1 MKKKLCCI
9 FVVSCILGTIFAEEG
24 LSLTASSVTDWTKRI
39 FSSDISL
46 FTKEFPVDRALSQNT
61 LHFNIPFLL
70 KDSILSINVDSSKKL
85 GDLINTDE
93 FSIHQLTE
101 IVDDGKK
108 TASYFSN
115 TAQEL
120 KMQHHI
126 SLHQINAA
134 LIRHATAYTPRE
146 PIDTVP
152 SRKYSGIIIDARG
165 LLPVHGEYT
174 SENGKPCL
182 FPKIW
187 DDEMNLVYERNMV
200 DSGLAK
206 KMSIV
211 SYSHSINDE
220 SYKERVGKDPLRITA
235 RKIYGMNRTDPV
247 ISRNDALKIL
257 SVPENLALLREGKVV
272 ILLNED
278 SLVYNVSVPHKT
290 ENYYLTYQEIKKFYF
305 ENKIPN
311 ISVENTYKGIQ
322 IILQNINF
330 IADSPE
336 ILPTEDKRLDEIAKS
351 LIDASKKSAFSIL
364 VEGHTASVGKP
375 TGEMNLSVE
384 RAQTI
389 INEMVK
395 RGIPRSMFSFK
406 GYGGTVPLAD
416 NATEEGRAINRR
428 VELILMPVTTYIQR
442 LP

>member
-1 MKKKLCCI
+1 MNKKICCI
-9 FVVSCILGTIFAEEG
+9 FVLAFIFSTLFAEESA
-24 LSLTASSVTDWTKRI
+24 LMTASSVTDWTKGL

-46 FTKEFPVDRALSQNT
+46 ANKKIPVDRAQAQNS

-70 KDSILSINVDSSKKL
+70 KDSILSINVDSAKKL
-85 GDLINTDE
+85 GDLITTDE
-93 FSIHQLTE
+93 FSIHQLNE
-101 IVDDGKK
+101 IIDNGKK
-108 TASYFSN
+108 SAAYFSKN
-115 TAQEL
+115 AQEL
-120 KMQHHI
+120 KMHHNL
-126 SLHQINAA
+126 SLHQITAA
-134 LIRHATAYTPRE
+134 LIRHSNSYSPKE
-146 PIDTVP
+146 PIDSVP
-152 SRKYSGIIIDARG
+152 SRQYSGIIIDARG

-200 DSGLAK
+200 DSAVAK

-211 SYSHSINDE
+211 TYSYSINDE

-257 SVPENLALLREGKVV
+257 TIPENLQLLRDGKVV

-305 ENKIPN
+305 ENKVPN
-311 ISVENTYKGIQ
+311 ISVENSYKGIQ
-322 IILQNINF
+322 IILRNINF

-336 ILPTEDKRLDEIAKS
+336 ILPTEDKRLDEIANS
-351 LIDASKKSAFSIL
+351 LIEASKKSAFSIL

-375 TGEMNLSVE
+375 SGEMTLSIE

-416 NATEEGRAINRR
+416 NETEEGRAINRR